1 MSEPLEPWSLEVTP
15 TFVVSTAL
23 ATRDWTEV
31 HHDRDA
37 ARSRGSEDI
46 FVNILT
52 SQALVQRY
60 VTDRLGH
67 DVEIAAIG
75 VRLGAPAYPGDTLL
89 FEGSRDGDA
98 VSVTATAPRG
108 THITATVRL
117 VP

>member
-1 MSEPLEPWSLEVTP
+1 MTLPEWSLELTP

-37 ARSRGSEDI
+37 ARARGSEDV

-60 VTDRLGH
+60 VTDSLGH
-67 DVEIAAIG
+67 DVEIAAID
-75 VRLGAPAYPGDTLL
+75 VRLGAPAYPGDTMR
-89 FEGSRDGDA
+89 FSGERDGD
-98 VSVTATAPRG
+98 VVTVTATVPRG
-108 THITATVRL
+108 QHITAQVRL
-117 VP
+117 A